1 MPKGPRET
9 TESEREQAYHDEQR
23 RGGGVKL
30 QGDEAGFLD
39 ETGEAGEVK
48 RERERHQEGK

>member
-23 RGGGVKL
+23 RGRGEKL
-30 QGDEAGFLD
+30 QGEEAEFLD
-39 ETGEAGEVK
+39 DAGEAGEVK
-48 RERERHQEGK
+48 REREAHGGSG

>member
-23 RGGGVKL
+23 RGRGEKL
-30 QGDEAGFLD
+30 QGDEAEFL
-39 ETGEAGEVK
+39 EEAGEAGEVK
-48 RERERHQEGK
+48 KEREERGGSS